1 MPGMIQCKNIQRTM
15 KWQVIVFSISLFYDI
30 ACGQIQYSVFEEI
43 KPGYVVGNVAKDLG
57 LDSKALVERKLQ
69 VTSQMKKHYFNI
81 SLENGNLFVADR
93 IDRESLCEME
103 ETCFLNL
110 EVLLENPVNIYHV
123 IIEIK
128 DINDNFPIFPKQIYY
143 IEISESALP
152 GTHFALENAQDA
164 DLGSNSIQS
173 YNLSPNQHFK
183 LGEKITTQGIRF
195 PELVLERSLDREKQG
210 FYDLILTAFDGGET
224 AKTGTALLKV
234 FVQDINDNFP
244 VFTLDTYWINL
255 NENAPV
261 GFLVCRLNATDK
273 DEGANAEITY
283 SFSHIPVKAMKIF
296 SLDSKSGEIK
306 ITGALD
312 FEVTRNYEITVE
324 AKDGGGLVTHCTV
337 LIQIVDVND
346 NAPEIII
353 KSLISPIPENSLPG
367 TLIAL
372 INVNDQDSG
381 RNGEVNCHIPEKLP
395 FKLISPSNKYYQ
407 LITTSLLDRETTP
420 MYNITITAEDEGSPP
435 MSSKKTIHLLLSDV
449 NDNPPIFQKPSY
461 IVYIP
466 ENNIPGSSIHQ
477 VQAADIDDG
486 ENSEVQYSL
495 VSSNISNIPI
505 SSYVSINVKSGI
517 IYSQRSFDYEELRD
531 FQFQVVAKDRGQ
543 PSLSRNVTVR
553 ICIIDMNDNAPKIL
567 YPSEETEGTT
577 IFEFIPR
584 SSEKGYLV
592 SKVIAVDADSGHNAW
607 LSYHLLEIPDTSL
620 FVIGQHTGEIKI
632 GRDLQD
638 MDSLRQKVVVLVKD
652 NGIPSLSVT
661 VTLNL
666 VMAEN
671 FQEVLPE
678 IVIQPKE
685 SSSSSKVT
693 FFLVVSIAVI
703 SFLFIVTVI
712 VTVIN
717 KCRKTN
723 SQTALGAFNRS
734 WYPQLSLNYPSQ
746 FSDGSLPLPYSYD
759 VCVTLDSTQNE
770 IAYLKPIQNVPTENL
785 IDTSDSATGDS
796 TQDNSAPD
804 NLNQILKK
812 KKKITPISI
821 SPATWT
827 EQPIY
832 SSYLTLLT
840 I

>member
-1 MPGMIQCKNIQRTM
+1 MLLQKMPGISQCKNTLRTM
-15 KWQVIVFSISLFYDI
+15 TWQVIAFSISLFCEI
-30 ACGQIQYSVFEEI
+30 ACGQVQYSILEEI
-43 KPGYVVGNVAKDLG
+43 KSGYIVGNVAKDLG
-57 LDSKALVERKLQ
+57 LESKDLAERRLQ
-69 VTSQMKKHYFNI
+69 VVSSSNKHYFNI
-81 SLENGNLFVADR
+81 SLENGNLYVTDR
-93 IDRESLCEME
+93 IDREALCEME
-103 ETCFLNL
+103 DTCLLNL
-110 EVLLENPVNIYHV
+110 EVLAEKPVNIFHV
-123 IIEIK
+123 KIYVK
-128 DINDNFPIFPKQIYY
+128 DVNDNYPIFLKPIYN
-143 IEISESALP
+143 ITMSESALP

-183 LGEKITTQGIRF
+183 LGEKITTQGIKF
-195 PELVLERSLDREKQG
+195 PELVLERALDREKQG

-224 AKTGTALLKV
+224 AKTGTALLKI

-255 NENAPV
+255 NEDAPV

-273 DEGANAEITY
+273 DEGGNGELTY
-283 SFSHIPVKAMKIF
+283 SFSRIPEKALKIF
-296 SLDSKSGEIK
+296 SIDAKSGEIK
-306 ITGALD
+306 VKGALD
-312 FEVTRNYEITVE
+312 FEVTRNYEMTVE

-337 LIQIVDVND
+337 LIQIADVND
-346 NAPEIII
+346 NAPEIMI
-353 KSLISPIPENSLPG
+353 KSLIQPIPENSLPG

-372 INVNDQDSG
+372 FNVNDQDSG
-381 RNGEVNCHIPEKLP
+381 SNGEVSCHLPEKLP
-395 FKLISPSNKYYQ
+395 FKLISSSNNYYQ
-407 LITTSLLDRETTP
+407 LISTSLLDRETTP

-466 ENNIPGSSIHQ
+466 ENNTPGSSIHR
-477 VQAADIDDG
+477 VQASDIDDG
-486 ENSEVQYSL
+486 KNSELEYSL

-505 SSYVSINVKSGI
+505 SSYVSINVKSGV
-517 IYSQRSFDYEELRD
+517 IYSQRSFDYEELRE

-543 PSLSRNVTVR
+543 LSLNNNVTVR

-567 YPSEETEGTT
+567 YPSAETESTN

-638 MDSLRQKVVVLVKD
+638 MDSIRQKVVVLVKD

-685 SSSSSKVT
+685 PGPSSKVT

-712 VTVIN
+712 VTIIS

-804 NLNQILKK
+804 NRNQADTK
-812 KKKITPISI
+812 
-821 SPATWT
+821 
-827 EQPIY
+827 EQEENQPY
-832 SSYLTLLT
+832 VNFSCNLD
-840 I
+840 

>member
-1 MPGMIQCKNIQRTM
+1 SPCV
-15 KWQVIVFSISLFYDI
+15 KW
-30 ACGQIQYSVFEEI
+30 
-43 KPGYVVGNVAKDLG
+43 
-57 LDSKALVERKLQ
+57 
-69 VTSQMKKHYFNI
+69 
-81 SLENGNLFVADR
+81 
-93 IDRESLCEME
+93 
-103 ETCFLNL
+103 
-110 EVLLENPVNIYHV
+110 
-123 IIEIK
+123 
-128 DINDNFPIFPKQIYY
+128 
-143 IEISESALP
+143 
-152 GTHFALENAQDA
+152 
-164 DLGSNSIQS
+164 
-173 YNLSPNQHFK
+173 
-183 LGEKITTQGIRF
+183 KI
-195 PELVLERSLDREKQG
+195 L
-210 FYDLILTAFDGGET
+210 
-224 AKTGTALLKV
+224 
-234 FVQDINDNFP
+234 
-244 VFTLDTYWINL
+244 
-255 NENAPV
+255 
-261 GFLVCRLNATDK
+261 LVCRLNATDK
-273 DEGANAEITY
+273 DEGANADITF
-283 SFSHIPVKAMKIF
+283 SFSHIPEKALKIF
-296 SLDSKSGEIK
+296 SLDSKSGVIK
-306 ITGALD
+306 IKGALD

-324 AKDGGGLVTHCTV
+324 AKDGGGFATRCTV

-346 NAPEIII
+346 NSPEIMI
-353 KSLISPIPENSLPG
+353 KSLFTPIPENSLAG

-381 RNGEVNCHIPEKLP
+381 SNGEVNCHLPEKSP
-395 FKLISPSNKYYQ
+395 FKLISSSNNYYQ

-435 MSSKKTIHLLLSDV
+435 MSSKKTIYLALSDV
-449 NDNPPIFQKPSY
+449 NDNPPVFQKPSY

-466 ENNIPGSSIHQ
+466 ENNTPGSSIHR
-477 VQAADIDDG
+477 VQASDIDDG
-486 ENSEVQYSL
+486 KNSELEYSL

-505 SSYVSINVKSGI
+505 SSYVSINVKSGV
-517 IYSQRSFDYEELRD
+517 IYSQRLFDYEDLRE

-543 PSLSRNVTVR
+543 PSLNNNVTVR

-567 YPSEETEGTT
+567 YPVAESEGTT

-592 SKVIAVDADSGHNAW
+592 TKVIAVDADSGHNAW

-638 MDSLRQKVVVLVKD
+638 MDSLRQKVVVLTTPMYDITITAEDEGSPPMSSKKTIYLPLSDVNDNPPVFQKPSYIVYIPENNTPGSSIHRVQASDIDDGKNSELEYSLVSSNISNIPISSYVSINVKSGVIYSQRLFDYEELREFQFQVVAKDRGQPSLNNNVTVRICIIDMNDNAPKILYPIGETEEIPDTSLFVIGQHTGEIKIGRDLQDMDSLRQKVVVLVKD
-652 NGIPSLSVT
+652 NGVPSLSAT

-671 FQEVLPE
+671 FQQVLPE

-759 VCVTLDSTQNE
+759 VCVTLDSKQNE

-804 NLNQILKK
+804 SLNKVK
-812 KKKITPISI
+812 
-821 SPATWT
+821 
-827 EQPIY
+827 
-832 SSYLTLLT
+832 
-840 I
+840 